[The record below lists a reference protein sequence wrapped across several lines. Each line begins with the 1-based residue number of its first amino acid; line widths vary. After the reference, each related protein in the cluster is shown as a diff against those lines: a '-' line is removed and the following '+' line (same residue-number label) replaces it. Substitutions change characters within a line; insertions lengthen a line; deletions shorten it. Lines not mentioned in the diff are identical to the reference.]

1 MLMGEVMAQ
10 EQFGTWVAQFASTT
24 DIIVLKLLS
33 GETVQLCGPFH
44 FGEGFI
50 VGSASRGTPNL
61 VAVRYD
67 AVATVR
73 GEKFEAGDRPLNYPP
88 GSAI

>member
-1 MLMGEVMAQ
+1 MAQ

-50 VGSASRGTPNL
+50 VGSASRETPNPI
-61 VAVRYD
+61 AIRYD

-73 GEKFEAGDRPLNYPP
+73 GHKFEADGFDRPLNYPP

>member
-1 MLMGEVMAQ
+1 MAQ

-33 GETVQLCGPFH
+33 GETVQICGPFH

-50 VGSASRGTPNL
+50 AGSASRGTPNPI
-61 VAVRYD
+61 AIRYD

-73 GEKFEAGDRPLNYPP
+73 GEKFEGGAFDRPLNYPP